1 MSWWH
6 VGWPY
11 GLTLVSLACTL
22 GGTLLTV
29 RFILGDE
36 RHA

>member
-11 GLTLVSLACTL
+11 GLGLVSLACTL
-22 GGTLLTV
+22 TGTFVSAYFLTRV
-29 RFILGDE
+29 QRKD
-36 RHA
+36 

>member
-11 GLTLVSLACTL
+11 GLALVSLAFTL
-22 GGTLLTV
+22 GGTFVAAKLLT
-29 RFILGDE
+29 RDG
-36 RHA
+36 